1 MDIVNDKKYEFLD
14 VMYVFIIYIG
24 LKLREKVFI
33 SDFMINLSLYIRD
46 SFLEIR

>member
-1 MDIVNDKKYEFLD
+1 MDIEIDKKYEFLD
-14 VMYVFIIYIG
+14 VMFVFIIYIG

-33 SDFMINLSLYIRD
+33 RDFMINLSLYIRD